1 MAVPVQK
8 NTFRFR
14 FTAGSIHNRFRF
26 RAGSGSHGPVHSV
39 PVPVR
44 SLTDIYIYIYIYVCR
59 LKHSGVMLVQASHQA
74 AQHIRRRIPQRRH

>member
-44 SLTDIYIYIYIYVCR
+44 SLTANLGMIHWTLLGAPGRC
-59 LKHSGVMLVQASHQA
+59 LGGLPKFT
-74 AQHIRRRIPQRRH
+74 